1 MHRGTSPSITARSFA
16 AQILLTSGT
25 NVILA
30 LLGMLTGV
38 LAARL
43 LGPEGRG
50 QLAAIQMWPNF
61 LAGVAC
67 LGLPQALTF
76 YSAQSTSGP
85 GRYLGS
91 AMCLGMFA
99 SVPVMIVG
107 YASMPG
113 LLPAQS
119 ASVVAAA
126 RWYLLLLPI
135 QVLESMPHHLL
146 RGRSDFAVWN
156 VVRVVPGVSWL
167 GILAY
172 GWLFQRTDPTFFALM
187 YLAALTLLAAPTFY
201 VVRRRVAGSF
211 LPDSGHWLA
220 MLRYGFPSMLSGVP
234 QVLNLRLD
242 QMLMAALLPAETL
255 GLYVVA
261 VTWSGG
267 VGLIPNALGTVL
279 FPKTASQEEP
289 RERRVVFAQGIRL
302 AVLSAGVVA
311 IVVAGVTPVALP
323 LLFGEKFAASVPAA
337 LVLVVAAA
345 IAAVNLVLEEGLRG
359 LGQPALT
366 LWAETGGLVVT
377 GISLLFLLK
386 PLGIMGAAIASVLG
400 YGAVTVTLVVASLR
414 MTGFSAAALLRPGPR
429 EIRQICKRLH
439 GLVTPMRTVRASS
452 H

>member
-1 MHRGTSPSITARSFA
+1 MQRGTGPSITARSFA

-43 LGPEGRG
+43 LGPAGRG
-50 QLAAIQMWPNF
+50 ELAAIQMWPNF
-61 LAGVAC
+61 LAGVAY

-76 YSAQSTSGP
+76 YSAQSGGGS

-91 AMCLGMFA
+91 AMSLGMFA
-99 SVPVMIVG
+99 SIPVMIVG
-107 YASMPG
+107 YACMPG

-135 QVLESMPHHLL
+135 QALESMPHHLL
-146 RGRSDFAVWN
+146 RGRSDFAAWN
-156 VVRVVPGVSWL
+156 VVRVVPGLSWL

-172 GWLFQRTDPTFFALM
+172 GWLCHRTNPAFFALM
-187 YLAALTLLAAPTFY
+187 YLAALALLAVPSFY
-201 VVRRRVAGSF
+201 LARRRVAGSF
-211 LPDSGHWLA
+211 RPDSRHWLA

-255 GLYVVA
+255 GFYVVA
-261 VTWSGG
+261 ATWSGA
-267 VGLIPNALGTVL
+267 VGLVPNALGTVL
-279 FPKTASQEEP
+279 FPKTASQGEP
-289 RERRVVFAQGIRL
+289 RERGVLFAQGIRL

-311 IVVAGVTPVALP
+311 VAVAAVTPVALP

-377 GISLLFLLK
+377 GISLLLLLK

-400 YGAVTVTLVVASLR
+400 YSAVTVTLVAASLR
-414 MTGFSAAALLRPGPR
+414 LTGFSATVLLRPGRR
-429 EIRQICKRLH
+429 ELRQIWKSLH
-439 GLVTPMRTVRASS
+439 GLSGPMLTVRASS